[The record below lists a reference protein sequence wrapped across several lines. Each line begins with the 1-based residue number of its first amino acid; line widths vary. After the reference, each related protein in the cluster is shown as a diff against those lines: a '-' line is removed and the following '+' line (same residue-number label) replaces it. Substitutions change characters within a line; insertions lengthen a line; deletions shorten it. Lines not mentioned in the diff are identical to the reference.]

1 MPFVLRMAHAP
12 PSWALSQKE
21 VNDHSVQLVLSMSS
35 FTGIVAHLIVGRK
48 PEPYLA
54 PVLESIAD
62 VCDHAVVN
70 DNSGSAHSA
79 NSNVVLQSRLARAG
93 KLTLVHSSF
102 VDFATARNTCL
113 DATPPEFS
121 RAWGL
126 FVDADEVHGSELQFM
141 AALLPYLPDEIDAVD
156 GYSRFFVG
164 SFDWWTELQRSR
176 CFFRL
181 SPHLRWSG
189 RIHERLTP
197 VNRRIALPAQ
207 WFQYG
212 HVVMPREEAEKSRL
226 YASLG
231 PGAAPTDAQV
241 ARATPASVWA
251 GLLRKANRFRGHH
264 PIAMA
269 PVISAMRRE
278 RSVIFKDVDMLA
290 AQQTSGDRLRNT
302 VRQANALRLIAWR
315 AAEARL
321 RWRWPDDS
329 RYQSVPRRRQVEVPE
344 IAIHVGRGI
353 EGRFANQPAHTGR

>member
-1 MPFVLRMAHAP
+1 
-12 PSWALSQKE
+12 
-21 VNDHSVQLVLSMSS
+21 MSS

-48 PEPYLA
+48 PEPYLTA
-54 PVLESIAD
+54 VLESIAD

-70 DNSGSAHSA
+70 DNSGIARGA
-79 NSNVVLQSRLARAG
+79 NSEVVLNSRLALAG
-93 KLTLVHSSF
+93 RLTLVRSSF

-113 DATPPEFS
+113 DATPREYS

-126 FVDADEVHGSELQFM
+126 FVDADEVHGNELKAM
-141 AALLPYLPDEIDAVD
+141 AALLPFLPDDIEAVD

-189 RIHERLTP
+189 RIHERLDP
-197 VNRRIALPAQ
+197 VHRRIALPAQ

-212 HVVMPREEAEKSRL
+212 HVVMPREEAQKSRL

-241 ARATPASVWA
+241 ACATPASVWA
-251 GLLRKANRFRGHH
+251 ELLRKANRYRGQH
-264 PIAMA
+264 PLAMA
-269 PVISAMRRE
+269 PVISAIRRE
-278 RSVIFKDVDMLA
+278 RRDIFKEVDALA
-290 AQQTSGDRLRNT
+290 LRQTSGDRLRNT
-302 VRQANALRLIAWR
+302 LRQANASRLIAWR

-321 RWRWPDDS
+321 RLRWPDDP
-329 RYQSVPRRRQVEVPE
+329 RYHSLPKREQVVAPE
-344 IAIHVGRGI
+344 IAIHVGRGA

>member
-1 MPFVLRMAHAP
+1 VTRRPLG
-12 PSWALSQKE
+12 ALSQKE
-21 VNDHSVQLVLSMSS
+21 VDDHSVQLVLSMSS

-62 VCDHAVVN
+62 VCDYAVVN
-70 DNSGSAHSA
+70 DNSGTTQSA
-79 NSNVVLQSRLARAG
+79 NSDIILQSRLARAG
-93 KLTLVHSSF
+93 KLTIVHSSF

-113 DATPPEFS
+113 DATPSGFS

-126 FVDADEVHGSELQFM
+126 FVDADEVHGSELQLM

-164 SFDWWTELQRSR
+164 SFDWWTEQQRSR

-181 SPHLRWSG
+181 SPRLRWSG
-189 RIHERLTP
+189 RIHERLAP
-197 VNRRIALPAQ
+197 VHRRIALPAQ

-231 PGAAPTDAQV
+231 PGVAPTDAQV
-241 ARATPASVWA
+241 ACATPASVWA
-251 GLLRKANRFRGHH
+251 GLLRKANRYRGQH
-264 PIAMA
+264 PAAMEPVIAAMA
-269 PVISAMRRE
+269 RE
-278 RSVIFKDVDMLA
+278 RCDIFTKVDALA
-290 AQQTSGDRLRNT
+290 ARQTSGDRLRNT

-321 RWRWPDDS
+321 RWRWPDDP
-329 RYQSVPRRRQVEVPE
+329 RYQSAPKRQHVQAPE
-344 IAIHVGRGI
+344 IAIHLGRGV

>member
-1 MPFVLRMAHAP
+1 M
-12 PSWALSQKE
+12 
-21 VNDHSVQLVLSMSS
+21 QLVLSMSS

-70 DNSGSAHSA
+70 DNSGSARSA
-79 NSNVVLQSRLARAG
+79 NSNVILESRLARAG
-93 KLTLVHSSF
+93 RLTLVRSSF

-126 FVDADEVHGSELQFM
+126 FVDADEVHGSELQLM

-164 SFDWWTELQRSR
+164 SFDWWTEQQRSR

-189 RIHERLTP
+189 RIHERLAP

-241 ARATPASVWA
+241 ASATPASVWA
-251 GLLRKANRFRGHH
+251 GLLRKANRFRGDH
-264 PIAMA
+264 PVAMA
-269 PVISAMRRE
+269 PVISAMRHE
-278 RSVIFKDVDMLA
+278 RVEIFNKVDMLA
-290 AQQTSGDRLRNT
+290 ARQTSGDRLRNA

-321 RWRWPDDS
+321 RWRWPDDW
-329 RYQSVPRRRQVEVPE
+329 RYQFAPRRQHARVPE

-353 EGRFANQPAHTGR
+353 EGRFANQPAHTSR